1 MILINKNAN
10 YSNERIGVVDV
21 KMELLDK
28 TKEILARYSRGLSN
42 AETNA
47 FNLFIYEMEQQGLL
61 AKLQLMCLPILA
73 ANVQEAMQDAF
84 DGTNCGYSISDGEI
98 DLNASLTLEDK
109 AIKVIPDAPTVRL
122 KYKSYI
128 DLRNSSQITYIH
140 KCYSGSVILG
150 WGSAARYV
158 FLREKSGNTSCATTM
173 SQVGVYN
180 GISDN
185 RILLSSQDMEN
196 AHIMSGEDYKYQA
209 HNKGGEAEANWR
221 VNGNYFGVR
230 QNNTYVDY
238 SDSIDT
244 WMYSRSSVGLIA
256 IGSSLTKDEML
267 MLKSS
272 MDKMMSVFYGFV
284 LE

>member
-28 TKEILARYSRGLSN
+28 TKEILARYSRELSN

-73 ANVQEAMQDAF
+73 ANVQEAMQDAL
-84 DGTNCGYSISDGEI
+84 DGTNCGYSTSDGEI

-158 FLREKSGNTSCATTM
+158 FMREENGNTSCVTGLA
-173 SQVGVYN
+173 QVADYN

-185 RILLSSQDMEN
+185 RILLSSQDMGN
-196 AHIMSGEDYKYQA
+196 AHIMTGKYYAVAA
-209 HNKGGEAEANWR
+209 HSKGSEAEADWR
-221 VNGNYFGVR
+221 LNGNYFGVHSSS
-230 QNNTYVDY
+230 TY
-238 SDSIDT
+238 IDAGS
-244 WMYSRSSVGLIA
+244 WEYSRSSVGLIA

-267 MLKSS
+267 MLKAS
-272 MDKMMSVFYGFV
+272 MDKMMSVFYGFA

>member
-1 MILINKNAN
+1 M
-10 YSNERIGVVDV
+10 
-21 KMELLDK
+21 
-28 TKEILARYSRGLSN
+28 
-42 AETNA
+42 
-47 FNLFIYEMEQQGLL
+47 
-61 AKLQLMCLPILA
+61 
-73 ANVQEAMQDAF
+73 
-84 DGTNCGYSISDGEI
+84 
-98 DLNASLTLEDK
+98 NASLTLEDK

-150 WGSAARYV
+150 WGTAARYI
-158 FLREKSGNTSCATTM
+158 FLREKHGNTACATTM
-173 SQVGVYN
+173 SQAAIYKN
-180 GISDN
+180 ISDN

-196 AHIMSGEDYKYQA
+196 AHIMSGENYSSEA
-209 HNKGGEAEANWR
+209 HDKGSEAEVNWR
-221 VNGNYFGVR
+221 VDGNYFGVR
-230 QNNTYVDY
+230 QNDTYVDY

-272 MDKMMSVFYGFV
+272 MDKMMSVFYGFA

>member
-28 TKEILARYSRGLSN
+28 TKEILARYSRELSN

-84 DGTNCGYSISDGEI
+84 DGTNCGYSTSDGEI

-122 KYKSYI
+122 KYKSLV

-150 WGSAARYV
+150 WGNAARYIL
-158 FLREKSGNTSCATTM
+158 LREKNGNTSCVTNM
-173 SQVGVYN
+173 SQIGVY
-180 GISDN
+180 GSISDN
-185 RILLSSQDMEN
+185 SIFLSSQDMEN
-196 AHIMSGEDYKYQA
+196 VHIMRGKQYAFQSHD
-209 HNKGGEAEANWR
+209 KGSEAETNWR
-221 VNGNYFGVR
+221 VDGNYFGVR
-230 QNNTYVDY
+230 QNATYVDY

-267 MLKSS
+267 ILKSS
-272 MDKMMSVFYGFV
+272 MDKMMSAFYGFA